1 MLNIFIRCRIFLGEE
16 KRQEMNL
23 KEIFDNLNLGNLSI
37 LLFLVLSLVEISP
50 IKINPWSMLIRWF
63 ARLLGIS
70 DLKTEIVQ
78 LRDRM
83 DELEKKIDNM
93 KISEE
98 EKEQLKEAL
107 AARRRI
113 LRFNDEL
120 LLKIKHSKEM
130 FNDILKDI
138 TDYDNYCRTH
148 PDFKNRKSVFA
159 EENVTRAYQ
168 DCMEN
173 NSFL

>member
-1 MLNIFIRCRIFLGEE
+1 
-16 KRQEMNL
+16 MNL

-37 LLFLVLSLVEISP
+37 ICFLALSLIEISP
-50 IKINPWSMLIRWF
+50 IKVNPWSMLIKWL
-63 ARLLGIS
+63 ARLLGII
-70 DLKTEIVQ
+70 DLKTEIIQV
-78 LRDRM
+78 RDRM

-120 LLKIKHSKEM
+120 LQKVRHSKEM
-130 FNDILKDI
+130 FDDILTDI
-138 TDYDNYCRTH
+138 SDYDRYVRMH
-148 PDFKNRKSVFA
+148 PDFVNQKAVFA
-159 EENVTRAYQ
+159 EQNVGKAYKK
-168 DCMEN
+168 CMEEN
-173 NSFL
+173 DFL

>member
-1 MLNIFIRCRIFLGEE
+1 MD
-16 KRQEMNL
+16 L

-37 LLFLVLSLVEISP
+37 ICFLALSLIEISP
-50 IKINPWSMLIRWF
+50 IKINPWSMLMKWI

-78 LRDRM
+78 VRDRM

-148 PDFKNRKSVFA
+148 PDFKNKKAVFA
-159 EENVTRAYQ
+159 EENVAHAYQ

>member
-1 MLNIFIRCRIFLGEE
+1 MSLNDFL
-16 KRQEMNL
+16 N
-23 KEIFDNLNLGNLSI
+23 NLNLGNLSFI
-37 LLFLVLSLVEISP
+37 VIMVLSLVEISP
-50 IKINPWSMLIRWF
+50 IKINPWSVLIKWI
-63 ARLLGIS
+63 AKLLGIV

-148 PDFKNRKSVFA
+148 PDFKNKRAAFA
-159 EENVTRAYQ
+159 EENVAQAYQ

>member
-1 MLNIFIRCRIFLGEE
+1 
-16 KRQEMNL
+16 MNL
-23 KEIFDNLNLGNLSI
+23 NDFLNNINLGNLSFI
-37 LLFLVLSLVEISP
+37 VIMVLSLVEISP
-50 IKINPWSMLIRWF
+50 IKINPWSVLIKWI
-63 ARLLGIS
+63 AKLLGIV
-70 DLKTEIVQ
+70 DLKTEMVQ
-78 LRDRM
+78 VRDRM
-83 DELEKKIDNM
+83 DELEKKIDQM

-98 EKEQLKEAL
+98 GKEQLKEAL

-148 PDFKNRKSVFA
+148 PDFVNQRAVFA
-159 EENVTRAYQ
+159 EQNVGKAYKK
-168 DCMEN
+168 CMEEN
-173 NSFL
+173 EFL

>member
-1 MLNIFIRCRIFLGEE
+1 
-16 KRQEMNL
+16 MNL
-23 KEIFDNLNLGNLSI
+23 NDFLNNLNLGNLSFVVI
-37 LLFLVLSLVEISP
+37 MALSLVEISP
-50 IKINPWSMLIRWF
+50 IKINPWSIFIKRI
-63 ARLLGIS
+63 AKLLGIVE
-70 DLKTEIVQ
+70 LKTEIVQ
-78 LRDRM
+78 VRDRM

-130 FNDILKDI
+130 FDDILSDI
-138 TDYDNYCRTH
+138 SDYDRYVRTH
-148 PDFKNRKSVFA
+148 PDFVNQKAVFA
-159 EENVTRAYQ
+159 EQNVGKAYKK
-168 DCMEN
+168 CMEEN
-173 NSFL
+173 DFL

>member
-1 MLNIFIRCRIFLGEE
+1 
-16 KRQEMNL
+16 MNL
-23 KEIFDNLNLGNLSI
+23 NDFLNNLNLGNLSFI
-37 LLFLVLSLVEISP
+37 VIMVLSLVEISP

-78 LRDRM
+78 VRDRM

-130 FNDILKDI
+130 FDDILKDI

-148 PDFKNRKSVFA
+148 PDFKNKKAVFA
-159 EENVTRAYQ
+159 EENVARAYQ
-168 DCMEN
+168 DCMEEN
-173 NSFL
+173 DFL

>member
-1 MLNIFIRCRIFLGEE
+1 
-16 KRQEMNL
+16 MNL
-23 KEIFDNLNLGNLSI
+23 NDFLNNLNLGNLSFI
-37 LLFLVLSLVEISP
+37 VIMVLSLVEISP
-50 IKINPWSMLIRWF
+50 IKINPWSVLIKWI
-63 ARLLGIS
+63 AKLLGIV
-70 DLKTEIVQ
+70 DLKTEMVQ
-78 LRDRM
+78 VRDRM
-83 DELEKKIDNM
+83 DELEKKIDQI

-148 PDFKNRKSVFA
+148 PDFVNQRAVFA
-159 EENVTRAYQ
+159 EQNVGKAYKK
-168 DCMEN
+168 CMEEN
-173 NSFL
+173 DFL

>member
-1 MLNIFIRCRIFLGEE
+1 
-16 KRQEMNL
+16 MNL
-23 KEIFDNLNLGNLSI
+23 NDFLNNLNLGNLSFVVI
-37 LLFLVLSLVEISP
+37 MALSLVEISP
-50 IKINPWSMLIRWF
+50 IKINPWSIFIKRI
-63 ARLLGIS
+63 AKLLGII

-78 LRDRM
+78 VRDRM
-83 DELEKKIDNM
+83 DELEKKIDNI
-93 KISEE
+93 KISNE

-148 PDFKNRKSVFA
+148 PDFKNKKAVFA
-159 EENVTRAYQ
+159 EENVARAYQ